1 MCLGIPM
8 QVAARSAWRG
18 EGAGPSLSAETR
30 VCAETI
36 HEHLWRLSLARPK
49 LAGLAPRAAAMRAA
63 RQVLGPLKIGHA

>member
-30 VCAETI
+30 VCA
-36 HEHLWRLSLARPK
+36 
-49 LAGLAPRAAAMRAA
+49 A